1 MGVGFGAG
9 TTTVLGGTGRGR
21 AGAPGAVAATGTGLE
36 TGATVSP
43 VEPCASG
50 WPPAVGESASG
61 AGMGGVPASGAG
73 VDVSPGSGDRAGKE
87 AVDGFWG
94 VVRADWLPSLLC
106 STLVNALL
114 FTAMAA
120 VPVRRTPAIVS
131 VAIKGDFILVTLGEP
146 PRAWKMSRPR
156 GCPHS
161 SKIWP
166 RRTRW
171 IVVDAGANHCDGH
184 NVTMKVLVIE
194 DDTAV
199 ADSILDGLA
208 NASLACM
215 VVGAGADGLAALESY
230 GPDIVLLDLGLPDMD
245 GTEVCRAIR
254 RSGETPIIIVSARDS
269 EIDRVVALEMGADDF
284 IVKPFGMRELVAR
297 IRAVTR
303 RTLGAVSDAAEPQ
316 SPAVLRAFGL
326 LSIDTRARRIAMN
339 GVALHLTPKEFE
351 LLVYLSAYPGAVFR
365 RTDILHDVW
374 ETNWYGT
381 TKTLDAHIAAI
392 RKKLGH
398 PGWIESV
405 RGVGFRFQIPVAA
418 AAVAEIETA
427 L

>member
-1 MGVGFGAG
+1 MGADTTGGLAGTGAVSALGAG
-9 TTTVLGGTGRGR
+9 SVTRSGAE
-21 AGAPGAVAATGTGLE
+21 AGATA
-36 TGATVSP
+36 SP
-43 VEPCASG
+43 VTPYVSG
-50 WPPAVGESASG
+50 LPPAVGASASG
-61 AGMGGVPASGAG
+61 AGVGGVPASGAG
-73 VDVSPGSGDRAGKE
+73 VDVSPGSGGRAGAA
-87 AVDGFWG
+87 AVDGSWG
-94 VVRADWLPSLLC
+94 ARRADWLPSRLC
-106 STLVNALL
+106 STLLNALL

-120 VPVRRTPAIVS
+120 VPVTRTPAIVS
-131 VAIKGDFILVTLGEP
+131 VTIKGDFIPVTLGEP
-146 PRAWKMSRPR
+146 LPAWKAPWPR
-156 GCPHS
+156 GRPHS
-161 SKIWP
+161 SKILP
-166 RRTRW
+166 RRKRLA
-171 IVVDAGANHCDGH
+171 VRGAGVNHRDGH
-184 NVTMKVLVIE
+184 NIPMKVLVIE

-230 GPDIVLLDLGLPDMD
+230 APDIVLLDLGLPDMD

-254 RSGETPIIIVSARDS
+254 HQGETPIIIVSARDS

-303 RTLGAVSDAAEPQ
+303 RTLGGVSEALEPQ
-316 SPAVLRAFGL
+316 SPAVLRAFGPL
-326 LSIDTRARRIAMN
+326 AIDTRARRVAVD
-339 GVALHLTPKEFE
+339 GVSLHLTPKEFE
-351 LLVYLSAYPGAVFR
+351 LLVYLSADPGAVFR

-392 RKKLGH
+392 RKKLGQ

-405 RGVGFRFQIPVAA
+405 RGVGFRFQIPAA
-418 AAVAEIETA
+418 AIEPA
-427 L
+427 Q